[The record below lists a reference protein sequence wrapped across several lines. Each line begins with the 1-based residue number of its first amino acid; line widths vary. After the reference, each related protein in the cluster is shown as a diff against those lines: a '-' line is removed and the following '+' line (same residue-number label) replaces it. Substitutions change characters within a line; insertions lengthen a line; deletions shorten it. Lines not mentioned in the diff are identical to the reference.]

1 LIGRPIIFTGRP
13 GVNRDG
19 RRASLAAAGVS
30 ARAGKL
36 DKRHGVAAEPLQ
48 EDLGGVVG
56 RGVGLEDLLGPGSMM
71 TLEYPSPM
79 DR

>member
-1 LIGRPIIFTGRP
+1 LDDQLSSPDGPASTG
-13 GVNRDG
+13 GG

-36 DKRHGVAAEPLQ
+36 DERHGVAAEPLQ
-48 EDLGGVVG
+48 EYLGGVVG
-56 RGVGLEDLLGPGSMM
+56 RGVGLEDLLGPGSMV